1 MISVIHTIP
10 MIQLVERRSMI
21 NQRNGCGRLNQ
32 PRDGE
37 FSLICGSITRGPM
50 FPEERPS
57 ICWDSDPFI
66 NLSPPLN
73 LVETISSPHRPLL
86 RPHLHPRRHPRR
98 RHQLNSVRAVR
109 NITKLGD
116 LRILRDI
123 WIIKKSLNYQ
133 RIIGTKE
140 T

>member
-37 FSLICGSITRGPM
+37 FSLICESITRGPM

-57 ICWDSDPFI
+57 ICWDFDPFI

-73 LVETISSPHRPLL
+73 LVETISSPPHRPLL
-86 RPHLHPRRHPRR
+86 HPRLHPRRRR
-98 RHQLNSVRAVR
+98 QLNSVRAVR